1 MRNPLQFGPSEQL
14 SRSLKCY
21 LAHYSTSVGPVCPKT
36 QNAAFQIAFHPTQ
49 ALDGK
54 LPATFLFTTFFPQ
67 CIFDMIFQCT
77 FSVDTNIF
85 LYKRKKRRAYVEL
98 IIGRSGLILHIWFKS
113 NDMAITACPN
123 MQWFGPIISKNH

>member
-1 MRNPLQFGPSEQL
+1 MQFGPSEQL

-21 LAHYSTSVGPVCPKT
+21 LAHDSTSVGPVCPKT

-54 LPATFLFTTFFPQ
+54 IPAAFLFMTFFPQ

-85 LYKRKKRRAYVEL
+85 FYIKGRKEGHMWNFLLEEV
-98 IIGRSGLILHIWFKS
+98 G
-113 NDMAITACPN
+113 
-123 MQWFGPIISKNH
+123 